1 MMTTIDDSILNHF
14 GGEYQGISLTLQAL
28 GDRQWLVVLQARP
41 AARLRLSAE
50 SDFTKQLD
58 KMGISDETK
67 IGDPQLDDH
76 YVIRAESQEA
86 KEMLA
91 NSEVRGAL
99 TALAPFVELELTHK
113 EYRLIKDGVQPTP
126 QALESLLTPFHQL
139 VEATKAPEGSFE

>member
-1 MMTTIDDSILNHF
+1 MMTTIDESILNHF
-14 GGEYQGISLTLQAL
+14 GDEYQGIPLTLQAL

-67 IGDPQLDDH
+67 IGDPQLDDN
-76 YVIRAESQEA
+76 YVIRAESTEA
-86 KEMLA
+86 RELLA
-91 NSEVRGAL
+91 NPQVRHAL
-99 TALAPFVELELTHK
+99 TALTPFVELELTHK

-139 VEATKAPEGSFE
+139 VEATKGPEGSFE

>member
-1 MMTTIDDSILNHF
+1 MMTTIDESILNHF
-14 GGEYQGISLTLQAL
+14 GDEYQGIPLTLQAL
-28 GDRQWLVVLQARP
+28 GEQQWLVVLQATP

-67 IGDPQLDDH
+67 LGDPLLDDH
-76 YVIRAESQEA
+76 YVIRAETSEA
-86 KEMLA
+86 REILA
-91 NSEVRGAL
+91 NPTVRQAL

-126 QALESLLTPFHQL
+126 QALEKLLTPFHQL
-139 VEATKAPEGSFE
+139 VEATKGPEGSFE

>member
-1 MMTTIDDSILNHF
+1 MMTTIDESILNHF
-14 GGEYQGISLTLQAL
+14 GGEYQGIPLTLQAL
-28 GDRQWLVVLQARP
+28 GDKQWLVVLQARP

-91 NSEVRGAL
+91 NAEVRKAL

-113 EYRLIKDGVQPTP
+113 EYRLIKDGIQPTP
-126 QALESLLTPFHQL
+126 QAIESLLAPFHQL
-139 VEATKAPEGSFE
+139 VEATKGPEGSFE

>member
-1 MMTTIDDSILNHF
+1 MMTTIDESILNHF
-14 GGEYQGISLTLQAL
+14 GNEYQGIPLTLQAL
-28 GDRQWLVVLQARP
+28 GDKQWLVVLQARP

-76 YVIRAESQEA
+76 YVIRAETQEA

-91 NSEVRGAL
+91 NPTVRQAL

-113 EYRLIKDGVQPTP
+113 EYRLIKDGIQPTP
-126 QALESLLTPFHQL
+126 QAIESLLTPLHQL
-139 VEATKAPEGSFE
+139 VEATKGPEGSFE